1 MAFLEAGN
9 AQEALALAGQVAAG
23 AAKAAR
29 MPAHARAKVL
39 EALAASIRSERDA
52 WAKLLVEEVSK
63 PLKDARREAD
73 RAAFTASWSAGEALR
88 LGGEWMPLD
97 AEPSGENR
105 LCFVRRVP
113 RGPGIFIAPFN
124 FPLNLSLHKV
134 APAIAAGVPFV
145 LKGPPQAPKCAR
157 KLAETLSAAGWP
169 DECGVV
175 VSCGVEAAQALV
187 QDERFATLSFTGSAG
202 VGWKL
207 KGVAGRKHVVL
218 ELGGA
223 AAVVVGADADL
234 PFAAARCVAGGFA
247 YSGQTC
253 ISVQRILVEESVYE
267 DFVKLLLANV
277 DELKVGDPADE
288 KTDVCGLIDENAAK
302 RVEQWVS
309 EAVGK
314 GGKLLRGGKREGRV
328 VAPTVV
334 ENPPAGTKLLD
345 DEVFGPVVTV
355 EKVRSLAEGFA
366 KAGSGV
372 WGLQAGVFT
381 KDVDAVLSAWRD
393 LAVGGLVVNDV
404 PTYRSD
410 LMPYGGSKLSGIGRE
425 GIRYAI
431 EEFTE
436 PRALI
441 LTHHP

>member
-1 MAFLEAGN
+1 MAFLEART
-9 AQEALALAGQVAAG
+9 AQEALALAEKVFAG
-23 AAKAAR
+23 AAKASR

-39 EALAASIRSERDA
+39 EALAASIRSEREA

-73 RAAFTASWSAGEALR
+73 RAVFTASWSAGEAMR
-88 LGGEWMPLD
+88 LGGSWMPLD
-97 AEPSGENR
+97 AEPTGENR
-105 LCFVRRVP
+105 LCIVRRVS
-113 RGPGIFIAPFN
+113 RGPGIFISPFN

-145 LKGPPQAPKCAR
+145 LKGPPQAPKCAK
-157 KLAETLSAAGWP
+157 KLGEALSAAGWP

-175 VSCGVEAAQALV
+175 VSCSNEAAEALV
-187 QDERFATLSFTGSAG
+187 KDERFATLSFTGSAG

-207 KGVAGRKHVVL
+207 KSAAGRKHVVL

-223 AAVVVGADADL
+223 ACVVVGADADL
-234 PFAAARCVAGGFA
+234 AFAAARCVAGGFA

-253 ISVQRILVEESVYE
+253 ISVQRILVEETVYE
-267 DFVKLLLANV
+267 DFKKLLLANV
-277 DELKVGDPADE
+277 DELKVGEPSAE
-288 KTDVCGLIDENAAK
+288 STDVGPLIDEKAAI
-302 RVEQWVS
+302 RVS
-309 EAVGK
+309 EWVAEAVAG
-314 GGKLLRGGKREGRV
+314 GGKLLRGGPRQGRV
-328 VAPTVV
+328 VLPTVV
-334 ENPPAGTKLLD
+334 EKPPQSCRLVQ

-355 EKVRSLAEGFA
+355 EPVRSLAEGVS
-366 KAGSGV
+366 KAGSGI

-381 KDVDAVLSAWRD
+381 KDIDAVLSAWND
-393 LAVGGLVVNDV
+393 LQVAGLVVNDV

-410 LMPYGGSKLSGIGRE
+410 LMPYGGSKQSGIGRE

-441 LTHHP
+441 ITHHP